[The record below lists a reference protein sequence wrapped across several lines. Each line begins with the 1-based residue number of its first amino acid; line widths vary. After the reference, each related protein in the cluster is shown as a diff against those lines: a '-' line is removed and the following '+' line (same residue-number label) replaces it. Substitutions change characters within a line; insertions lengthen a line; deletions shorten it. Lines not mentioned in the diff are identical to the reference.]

1 MASADSDLRA
11 ALMLVKP
18 AVLYADRVTIYSPA
32 ATMLTAVTEFAAL
45 TDPRERVVST
55 LRIIRQVP
63 ELAGQLDVPTET
75 LDQMET
81 FLALDPR
88 IVRMLGKS
96 QGLGAEMDTIYE
108 KMAEV
113 ASIWENQMPETVDK
127 VKGLLGA
134 DELLVALE
142 ARAVEVAELGET
154 QGSEVI
160 ADALR
165 AATGAGVSDST
176 EELVLAYT
184 ARIVEMLT
192 EKRTFPLL
200 DAQTSG
206 LARSLELEAG
216 LVIPAGVATRG
227 AEVASATSFMGFL
240 PAFDRMSMDEVLD
253 LRRSLKGPLTRFRSV
268 LAKISRDFEAR
279 SIDESFDAEVE
290 EVWRTQVAPAL
301 QEIRET
307 LAEHGLL
314 REAASIALGD
324 PKRLAVEAGGVI
336 AAARSDVVALSSL
349 WTAGL
354 SAGLPLADIAGR
366 ALQKRR
372 EGRRG
377 ARNHAFYFLHRVGER
392 AGR

>member
-1 MASADSDLRA
+1 
-11 ALMLVKP
+11 MLVKP

-45 TDPRERVVST
+45 TDPGERVAST

-63 ELAGQLDVPTET
+63 EFAGQLDVPAET
-75 LDQMET
+75 LDQIGA

-88 IVRMLGKS
+88 LVRMLSKS
-96 QGLGAEMDTIYE
+96 QGVGAELDAFYE
-108 KMAEV
+108 KMAGMT
-113 ASIWENQMPETVDK
+113 SIWENQMPETIAK

-142 ARAVEVAELGET
+142 AGAVDVAELGEA
-154 QGSEVI
+154 QGSEMI

-165 AATGAGVSDST
+165 AASGARVSQST

-216 LVIPAGVATRG
+216 LIIPAGVATRG
-227 AEVASATSFMGFL
+227 AEVASAASFMGFL
-240 PAFDRMSMDEVLD
+240 PAFDRMPMDEILD
-253 LRRSLKGPLTRFRSV
+253 LRRSLRGPLLRFRSV

-279 SIDESFDAEVE
+279 LTDESFDAEVE
-290 EVWRTQVAPAL
+290 GVWRTQVAPAL

-336 AAARSDVVALSSL
+336 AAARADVVALSSL

-354 SAGLPLADIAGR
+354 SASLPLADIAGR

-372 EGRRG
+372 EGRRA

-392 AGR
+392 AAR